1 MSIGVEIYVFQ
12 TYISTARSIVTQNY
26 DLWSSIDAQCSSRRC
41 SSSVKLTQ
49 SSYGVKMKIVIIG
62 GGGFIGSAI
71 LNSLKN
77 KYDITVFDTKNPVD
91 ESIGF
96 FHGDVMN
103 PGGLEKA
110 TKKCDTVLH
119 LAAFLGVKETEE
131 NPLKTL
137 DVNIQGTYNVL
148 NACIKNN
155 VKRVIFSSSSEVYGN
170 AEHVPISENERLVPV
185 SNYGISKVVAESYI
199 RAFSAKFGLEYVILR
214 YFNVYGPLQR
224 SDFVIPKMVRASLE
238 NSPIEL
244 YGNGE
249 QIRAFTHVSD
259 AVEGTLLA
267 MKKGKN
273 DVFNI
278 GNDKEPISIK
288 NLAYLILKITGSES
302 KIKFVPLNKSD
313 RTEKREIFKRIPDI
327 TKARSVLGYR
337 PEKSLE
343 SGIKEVVNAMRK

>member
-1 MSIGVEIYVFQ
+1 
-12 TYISTARSIVTQNY
+12 
-26 DLWSSIDAQCSSRRC
+26 
-41 SSSVKLTQ
+41 
-49 SSYGVKMKIVIIG
+49 MKIVIVG
-62 GGGFIGSAI
+62 GGGFIGSAVS
-71 LNSLKN
+71 NSLKN
-77 KYDITVFDTKNPVD
+77 NHDITVFDTKSPVD
-91 ESIGF
+91 KTVGF

-103 PGGLEKA
+103 PGELEKA

-119 LAAFLGVKETEE
+119 LAAFLGVRETEE

-155 VKRVIFSSSSEVYGN
+155 VKRVVFSSSSEVYGN
-170 AEHVPISENERLVPV
+170 AEHVPISENERLAPV

-199 RAFSAKFGLEYVILR
+199 RAFSNKFDLEYVILR

-224 SDFVIPKMVRASLE
+224 ADFVIPKMVRASLE
-238 NSPIEL
+238 NTPIKI

-267 MKKGKN
+267 MEKGKN

-278 GNDKEPISIK
+278 GNDREPISIK
-288 NLAYLILKITGSES
+288 NLASLILKITGSES
-302 KIKFVPLNKSD
+302 KIEFVPLDKSD
-313 RTEKREIFKRIPDI
+313 RNEKREIFKRIPDI

-337 PEKSLE
+337 PKMSLE
-343 SGIKEVVNAMRK
+343 SGIKEVAEVMRE